1 MSQPSRLVRP
11 ILIVIVIALVAL
23 LLSRL
28 GGGDAERPA
37 PSPASSTTPTPAPRA
52 RAPRA
57 VAAERSGP
65 LRLPGGEVA
74 VDEARRAGAFSG
86 RVIAARTGAPIEGAT
101 LTFDQEGV
109 ARAVTSG
116 ADGAFLFEP
125 PAPGVYTLALVA
137 AKGFHPFAPAWGESP
152 LTLLARAGEIVR
164 GLTITL
170 EPERRYQG
178 VVLTPTGEPA
188 PQAEVRILEAPGGEA
203 SAGGR
208 FVADDKG
215 VFSFSAPDDA
225 LLEATHPDHAPARAR
240 LDLRGQA
247 SGRVTLRL
255 RPKGEAVVAASI
267 TGVVVDAAG
276 APVSF
281 AGVSARFR
289 RELAAH
295 DDDLHPGA
303 AATTDERGAFT
314 LEGLDPGTYELTARE
329 GARIARAEGVAAGA
343 EGVTLR
349 LAAAGRIRG
358 TVRSGS
364 PGAPV
369 ASFSVVAA
377 RHRGPLERESSA
389 STSFFDATGAYE
401 IGDLLPGTYAV
412 TAAALGHAP
421 STTVTV
427 PVPAGGEATADLVLR
442 AGGRV
447 HGAVVEEG
455 TNQPIEGARITIEG
469 LLGAGA
475 GPVPVVADV
484 TTDASGR
491 FSLVGLAEG
500 ARSIA
505 ATAPGHHG
513 RILSGLV
520 VAEGG
525 ELGPVTISLAKL
537 KEGEEPR
544 MEMTGIG
551 AVLAPKGDA
560 LVIGQ
565 VLPGGGAANA
575 GLGPGDAIVA
585 IDGAPVLDLGF
596 EGAVQRIRGP
606 EGSLVR
612 LSVRRGGTGD
622 PTDIAVRRTRVRS

>member
-1 MSQPSRLVRP
+1 MSQPNRLVRP
-11 ILIVIVIALVAL
+11 ILIVVAIALVAL

-28 GGGDAERPA
+28 GGSGPERSASLPA
-37 PSPASSTTPTPAPRA
+37 PSTNPTPAPRP
-52 RAPRA
+52 RTSRA
-57 VAAERSGP
+57 VAERPGP
-65 LRLPGGEVA
+65 LRLPSGEIA
-74 VDEARRAGAFSG
+74 VDETRRAGAFSG
-86 RVIAARTGAPIEGAT
+86 RVVEARTGAPIAGAT

-125 PAPGVYTLALVA
+125 PAPGVYALAMVT

-152 LTLLARAGEIVR
+152 ITLIARAGEVVR

-170 EPERRYQG
+170 EPERRYEG
-178 VVLTPTGEPA
+178 VVLTPAGEPA
-188 PQAEVRILEAPGGEA
+188 PKAEVRILEAPGGEA

-208 FVADDKG
+208 FVADDTG
-215 VFSFSAPDDA
+215 AFTFSAPDDA

-240 LDLRGQA
+240 LDMRAQA

-255 RPKGEAVVAASI
+255 RPKGEAIVLASI

-276 APVSF
+276 APVPF
-281 AGVSARFR
+281 AGVSARFHR
-289 RELAAH
+289 DIVR

-303 AATTDERGAFT
+303 SATTDERGAFT

-349 LAAAGRIRG
+349 LTATGRIRG
-358 TVRSGS
+358 TVRGGS
-364 PGAPV
+364 TGTPV

-377 RHRGPLERESSA
+377 RHRGPLEREYSA

-421 STTVTV
+421 SATVDVT
-427 PVPAGGEATADLVLR
+427 VPAGGEATADLVLR
-442 AGGRV
+442 AGGRL
-447 HGAVVEEG
+447 HGIVVEDDTEE
-455 TNQPIEGARITIEG
+455 PIQGARVTIEG
-469 LLGAGA
+469 QLGAGA
-475 GPVPVVADV
+475 GPVPVVADA

-491 FSLVGLAEG
+491 FSLLGLAEG
-500 ARSIA
+500 ARSVT

-513 RILSGLV
+513 RVLSGLV
-520 VAEGG
+520 VTEGG
-525 ELGPVTISLAKL
+525 EIGPVRISLAKL
-537 KEGEEPR
+537 KDGEEAR
-544 MEMTGIG
+544 MELTGIG
-551 AVLAPKGDA
+551 AVLGPKGDA

-585 IDGAPVLDLGF
+585 IDGAPIVEIGF
-596 EGAVQRIRGP
+596 EAAVERIRGP

-612 LSVRRGGTGD
+612 LSVRRGGTGEA
-622 PTDIAVRRTRVRS
+622 TDIAVRRTRIRG

>member
-1 MSQPSRLVRP
+1 MSQPNRLVRP
-11 ILIVIVIALVAL
+11 ILIIVVIALVAL

-28 GGGDAERPA
+28 GGKGSQGSVTPPA
-37 PSPASSTTPTPAPRA
+37 PSVNAAPAPRA
-52 RAPRA
+52 RASRA
-57 VAAERSGP
+57 VAERPGP

-86 RVIAARTGAPIEGAT
+86 RVIAARTGAPIASAT

-116 ADGAFLFEP
+116 ADGAFFFEP
-125 PAPGVYTLALVA
+125 PAPGVYALAMVA

-152 LTLLARAGEIVR
+152 ITLIARAGEVVR

-170 EPERRYQG
+170 EPERRFAG
-178 VVLTPTGEPA
+178 LVLTPAGEPA
-188 PQAEVRILEAPGGEA
+188 PKAEVRILEAPGGEA
-203 SAGGR
+203 GAGGR

-215 VFSFSAPDDA
+215 AFTFSAPDDA
-225 LLEATHPDHAPARAR
+225 LLEATHPDHGPARAR
-240 LDLRGQA
+240 LDMRAQA

-255 RPKGEAVVAASI
+255 RPKGEALVLASI
-267 TGVVVDAAG
+267 AGVVVDAAG
-276 APVSF
+276 APVPF
-281 AGVSARFR
+281 ASVSARFR
-289 RELAAH
+289 RDIVR

-303 AATTDERGAFT
+303 SATTDERGAFT

-349 LAAAGRIRG
+349 LAATGRIRG
-358 TVRSGS
+358 TVRGGTT
-364 PGAPV
+364 GAPV

-377 RHRGPLERESSA
+377 RHRGPLEREYSA
-389 STSFFDATGAYE
+389 ATSFFDATGAYE

-412 TAAALGHAP
+412 TAAGLGHAP
-421 STTVTV
+421 SATVDVT
-427 PVPAGGEATADLVLR
+427 VPAGGEATADLVLR
-442 AGGRV
+442 AGGRL
-447 HGAVVEEG
+447 HGVVVEDG

-475 GPVPVVADV
+475 GPVPVVADA

-491 FSLVGLAEG
+491 FSLLGLAEG
-500 ARSIA
+500 ARSVSA
-505 ATAPGHHG
+505 MAPGHHG
-513 RILSGLV
+513 RVLSGLV
-520 VAEGG
+520 VTEGG
-525 ELGPVTISLAKL
+525 EIGPVEISLAKL
-537 KEGEEPR
+537 KDGEEPR
-544 MEMTGIG
+544 VELTGIG
-551 AVLAPKGDA
+551 AVLGPKGDA

-585 IDGAPVLDLGF
+585 IDGAPIVELGF
-596 EGAVQRIRGP
+596 EAAVQRIRGP
-606 EGSLVR
+606 EGSLVK
-612 LSVRRGGTGD
+612 LSVRRGGTGEA
-622 PTDIAVRRTRVRS
+622 TDVAVRRTRVRG